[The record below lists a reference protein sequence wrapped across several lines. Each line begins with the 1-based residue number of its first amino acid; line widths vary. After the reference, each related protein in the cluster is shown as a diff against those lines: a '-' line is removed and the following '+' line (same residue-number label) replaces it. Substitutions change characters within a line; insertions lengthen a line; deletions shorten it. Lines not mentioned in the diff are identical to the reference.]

1 MSKESSLPSTLHS
14 WGVSVFALNLLQK
27 SRRWEF
33 RKKRKKELMG
43 VVSKS
48 TLRKALIVI
57 IVGWWY
63 LQIFKPNLTTVEVFL
78 RESFE

>member
-1 MSKESSLPSTLHS
+1 
-14 WGVSVFALNLLQK
+14 
-27 SRRWEF
+27 
-33 RKKRKKELMG
+33 MG

>member
-1 MSKESSLPSTLHS
+1 
-14 WGVSVFALNLLQK
+14 
-27 SRRWEF
+27 
-33 RKKRKKELMG
+33 MG

-48 TLRKALIVI
+48 TLRKALNAI